1 MNIHRVGPVD
11 PINVKT
17 QISSGITTIA
27 IPMGAPVAIVAT
39 NAVPASLFTWT
50 TDEATTRTNF
60 VAAFC
65 GMAES
70 RTRIASAD
78 VRDASVEV
86 NMDGSYEF
94 DVASG
99 TALVIGDFLGCAKA
113 AGNALVDTVKKVT
126 VRTEAIAICVEP
138 MLSTGTRVRA
148 RLINTLIRR

>member
-11 PINVKT
+11 PINVLT
-17 QISSGITTIA
+17 PVTSGFTTSA
-27 IPMGAPVAIVAT
+27 IPMGAPVAIAAAK
-39 NAVPASLFTWT
+39 AVPASLFTWT

-60 VAAFC
+60 VAAFV

-70 RTRIASAD
+70 RTRISSSD
-78 VRDASVEV
+78 VRDFSVEV

-94 DVASG
+94 DVPTG

-126 VRTEAIAICVEP
+126 ARTEAIAICVEP